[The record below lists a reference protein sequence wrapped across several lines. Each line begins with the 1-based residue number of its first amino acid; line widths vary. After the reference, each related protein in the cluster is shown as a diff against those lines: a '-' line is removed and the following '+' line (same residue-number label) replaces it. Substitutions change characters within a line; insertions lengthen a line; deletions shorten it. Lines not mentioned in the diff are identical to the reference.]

1 MAKPKDTV
9 LNDLQMAQCLKDS
22 GMSPSF
28 YRANVSSRTVKSMLV
43 NGRTENPKDKESRL
57 GQMEGFT
64 MAAGSRANLSEKV
77 SKPMLTKPKRRAV
90 GRTVASLY

>member
-1 MAKPKDTV
+1 
-9 LNDLQMAQCLKDS
+9 MAQCLKDS

-57 GQMEGFT
+57 GQMEEFT
-64 MAAGSRANLSEKV
+64 MAAGSRANLLEKV
-77 SKPMLTKPKRRAV
+77 SKPMPTRLKRRAV